1 MYLRE
6 NKKKILIL
14 GATGR
19 LGNYLLNNFNKEIY
33 NLYVNENSIDLSI
46 FENLENLITKVK
58 PDIIINTIALT
69 NVNDCE
75 KNIYKAF
82 KSNTEVVKN
91 LSDIIKNRKKNI
103 FFLQISSDQLYNGTG
118 PHTENSKCHP
128 INVYALTKFFAEVYA
143 GQIQSCIIRTN
154 FFDLFDQKKHFSYI
168 NELSNL
174 LSKNKEVTG
183 YGDIYF
189 SPVHIS
195 SLFKLINYL
204 CEHPIFGIYNFGSSN
219 GISKYDFSI
228 KISNHL
234 NFNSALIKNVQ
245 SSDYQSIL
253 RPKDMRLDCTKLKTK
268 IGWVLESIE
277 NEVSKIKLR

>member
-1 MYLRE
+1 LYLRE

-91 LSDIIKNRKKNI
+91 LSDIIKNRKKI
-103 FFLQISSDQLYNGTG
+103 FFFTN
-118 PHTENSKCHP
+118 
-128 INVYALTKFFAEVYA
+128 
-143 GQIQSCIIRTN
+143 II
-154 FFDLFDQKKHFSYI
+154 
-168 NELSNL
+168 
-174 LSKNKEVTG
+174 
-183 YGDIYF
+183 
-189 SPVHIS
+189 
-195 SLFKLINYL
+195 
-204 CEHPIFGIYNFGSSN
+204 
-219 GISKYDFSI
+219 
-228 KISNHL
+228 
-234 NFNSALIKNVQ
+234 
-245 SSDYQSIL
+245 
-253 RPKDMRLDCTKLKTK
+253 
-268 IGWVLESIE
+268 
-277 NEVSKIKLR
+277 

>member
-91 LSDIIKNRKKNI
+91 LSDIIKNRKKI
-103 FFLQISSDQLYNGTG
+103 FFFTN
-118 PHTENSKCHP
+118 
-128 INVYALTKFFAEVYA
+128 
-143 GQIQSCIIRTN
+143 II
-154 FFDLFDQKKHFSYI
+154 
-168 NELSNL
+168 
-174 LSKNKEVTG
+174 
-183 YGDIYF
+183 
-189 SPVHIS
+189 
-195 SLFKLINYL
+195 
-204 CEHPIFGIYNFGSSN
+204 
-219 GISKYDFSI
+219 
-228 KISNHL
+228 
-234 NFNSALIKNVQ
+234 
-245 SSDYQSIL
+245 
-253 RPKDMRLDCTKLKTK
+253 
-268 IGWVLESIE
+268 
-277 NEVSKIKLR
+277 